1 VLVLLVKLPPLW
13 VMLST
18 SVVEWVN
25 VFSLG
30 IERTVKTPL
39 YPLFSVPA
47 VLPVLVTF
55 LIVIFSPTL
64 MLCGISEM
72 IVTVEPEVE
81 QVLIN
86 LGFLLKSGSEV
97 VMPVAVKS
105 ESDLKDV
112 VLDS

>member
-1 VLVLLVKLPPLW
+1 
-13 VMLST
+13 
-18 SVVEWVN
+18 VN
-25 VFSLG
+25 
-30 IERTVKTPL
+30 TPL

-47 VLPVLVTF
+47 VFPELVTF

-64 MLCGISEM
+64 MLCGISE
-72 IVTVEPEVE
+72 ITVTVELEVE

-105 ESDLKDV
+105 ALDLSDV